1 MELKHTELL
10 KSRLEEKL
18 QSVKADRDEMVKSY
32 SCFRCHVAV
41 AQSSYNLL
49 RTGTTVPFSVG

>member
-18 QSVKADRDEMVKSY
+18 QSVKADRDEMVNY
-32 SCFRCHVAV
+32 SCFRFVIK
-41 AQSSYNLL
+41 
-49 RTGTTVPFSVG
+49 